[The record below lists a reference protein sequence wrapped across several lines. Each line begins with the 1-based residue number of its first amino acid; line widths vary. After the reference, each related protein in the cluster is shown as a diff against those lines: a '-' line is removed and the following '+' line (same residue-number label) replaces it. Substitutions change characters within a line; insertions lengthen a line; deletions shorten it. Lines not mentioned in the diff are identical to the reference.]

1 MARVNLQAP
10 RPHKIPARPQR
21 KTIRVPFRRLRAIAR
36 VLFLSRTVESV
47 FSPLIDEY
55 CCDYIK
61 ALASK
66 DPWWALSVRCRVYLA
81 FWLAVTLYGPGSV
94 VRSVVGIVKDV
105 GALSGKARKSSDEG
119 TTAD

>member
-1 MARVNLQAP
+1 MNLQRL

-21 KTIRVPFRRLRAIAR
+21 KPIRVPFRRLRAIAR
-36 VLFLSRTVESV
+36 VFFLSQTVESV
-47 FSPLIDEY
+47 FSPLVDRY

-66 DPWWALSVRCRVYLA
+66 DPLWALSVRCRLYLA
-81 FWLAVTLYGPGSV
+81 FWLAVTLYGLGSV

-105 GALSGKARKSSDEG
+105 GALSGKS
-119 TTAD
+119 